1 VEAGS
6 GTISV
11 PAWRTQ
17 PSWYLITT
25 DDRMIP
31 LEAQRAMAKRAG
43 ATVVEVKGSH
53 SVCASYPRA
62 VAALIPLSIR
72 IKTMIRF
79 MRCGDWR
86 WFASH
91 RFRDLGMAAILLS
104 AFLLSGCRKPAQP
117 VTITFFDSDFRGVPG
132 DHRMIPDADLQEFTR
147 ETGIRVNDLPTPED
161 NGSKLNLTMDLLR
174 SRAPS
179 PDLYGVDMIWAGT
192 MGEYLIDLQPYFA
205 SEISSQDRDFIES
218 YRVQGKVVAMPEQ
231 PLGVQVLVYRT
242 DLLAKYGYKTP
253 PRTWDEL
260 EKMAARIQAG
270 ERAQGKKDFWG
281 FVWAGAIATDS
292 EQLTMEGLEWQAA
305 EGGGHIIE
313 SDGKISVNNAN
324 VIRAWERAAHWVG
337 WISPSS
343 VVSYTATDAENKFWV
358 SGEAAF
364 LLSHS
369 IVYEIF
375 AEDKPFRDQAGV
387 TSVPAGKS
395 ARVATIGGYALG
407 ISRFSAHRAEAVQ
420 LIQFLLR
427 KQAEFRSSTRK
438 PGRKVEYFEVP
449 PVMREIYPW
458 WYKPGES
465 GGSEIVSRPSAV
477 AGSNY
482 EAVSKA
488 YTHALHSVLTR
499 ELPAPAAAVALENEL
514 VRIMCNDRAQPG
526 TGSH

>member
-1 VEAGS
+1 MSRV
-6 GTISV
+6 T
-11 PAWRTQ
+11 R
-17 PSWYLITT
+17 
-25 DDRMIP
+25 
-31 LEAQRAMAKRAG
+31 
-43 ATVVEVKGSH
+43 
-53 SVCASYPRA
+53 CADLP
-62 VAALIPLSIR
+62 
-72 IKTMIRF
+72 
-79 MRCGDWR
+79 
-86 WFASH
+86 WFAFH
-91 RFRDLGMAAILLS
+91 RFRRLVIAGILLLVS
-104 AFLLSGCRKPAQP
+104 LFFGCRKPAEP
-117 VTITFFDSDFRGVPG
+117 VTITFFDSDGRGVPG
-132 DHRMIPDADLQEFTR
+132 DHRMIPDAYLQEFTR
-147 ETGIRVNDLPTPED
+147 ETGVRVNDLPTPED
-161 NGSKLNLTMDLLR
+161 SGSKLDLAMALLR
-174 SRAPS
+174 SGAPS
-179 PDLYGVDMIWAGT
+179 PDLYGVDTIWAGT
-192 MGEYLIDLQPYFA
+192 MCEYLIDLQPYFA
-205 SEISSQDRDFIES
+205 SEISSEDRDLIES
-218 YRVQGKVVAMPEQ
+218 YRVQGKVVAMPKQ

-242 DLLAKYGYKTP
+242 DLLARYGYKTP

-270 ERAQGKKDFWG
+270 ERTKGNKDFWG

-313 SDGKISVNNAN
+313 SDGKISVNNAS
-324 VIRAWERAAHWVG
+324 VIYAWERAAHWVG
-337 WISPSS
+337 WISPPS

-364 LLSHS
+364 LLSHA

-407 ISRFSAHRAEAVQ
+407 ISRFSAHRAETVQ
-420 LIQFLLR
+420 FIQFLIR
-427 KQAEFRSSTRK
+427 KQAEFRATHPEKRS
-438 PGRKVEYFEVP
+438 RKVEYFEVP

-499 ELPAPAAAVALENEL
+499 ESTAPAAAAALENEL
-514 VRIMCNDRAQPG
+514 VRIMGNDRAQPG

>member
-1 VEAGS
+1 
-6 GTISV
+6 
-11 PAWRTQ
+11 
-17 PSWYLITT
+17 
-25 DDRMIP
+25 
-31 LEAQRAMAKRAG
+31 
-43 ATVVEVKGSH
+43 
-53 SVCASYPRA
+53 
-62 VAALIPLSIR
+62 
-72 IKTMIRF
+72 
-79 MRCGDWR
+79 MRCAGWCR
-86 WFASH
+86 SASH
-91 RFRDLGMAAILLS
+91 RFRRLGITGILLS
-104 AFLLSGCRKPAQP
+104 SSLLSGCHKTAQP
-117 VTITFFDSDFRGVPG
+117 VTITFFDSDGRGVPG
-132 DHRMIPDADLQEFTR
+132 DHRMIPDAYLQEFTQK
-147 ETGIRVNDLPTPED
+147 TGIRVNDLPTPED
-161 NGSKLNLTMDLLR
+161 NGSKLDLAMNLLR
-174 SRAPS
+174 SGAPS
-179 PDLYGVDMIWAGT
+179 PDIYGVDTIWTGT

-205 SEISSQDRDFIES
+205 SEISAENRDIIES
-218 YRVQGKVVAMPEQ
+218 YMVQGKVVAMPNQ

-242 DLLAKYGYKTP
+242 DLLAQYGYKTP

-260 EKMAARIQAG
+260 EKMAVRIQAG
-270 ERAQGKKDFWG
+270 ERAKGKKDFWG

-337 WISPSS
+337 WISPPS

-364 LLSHS
+364 LLSHA
-369 IVYEIF
+369 IVYEVF
-375 AEDKPFRDQAGV
+375 AQDKPFRDEAGV

-407 ISRFSAHRAEAVQ
+407 ISRFSPHRAEAVEFVR
-420 LIQFLLR
+420 FLLR
-427 KQAEFRSSTRK
+427 KHAELTATHRDK

-449 PVMREIYPW
+449 PVTREIYPW

-488 YTHALHSVLTR
+488 YTQALHSVLTR
-499 ELPAPAAAVALENEL
+499 ESTAPAAAAALENKL
-514 VRIMCNDRAQPG
+514 VGIMGNDRAQPG

>member
-1 VEAGS
+1 MDTVDPVHEGCVDGFGS
-6 GTISV
+6 FSV
-11 PAWRTQ
+11 DKVSRTTRRRFTSLRFQ
-17 PSWYLITT
+17 HL
-25 DDRMIP
+25 
-31 LEAQRAMAKRAG
+31 G
-43 ATVVEVKGSH
+43 A
-53 SVCASYPRA
+53 
-62 VAALIPLSIR
+62 AAIVLS
-72 IKTMIRF
+72 
-79 MRCGDWR
+79 
-86 WFASH
+86 
-91 RFRDLGMAAILLS
+91 AILLS
-104 AFLLSGCRKPAQP
+104 ACRKPAQP

-161 NGSKLNLTMDLLR
+161 NASKLDLAMNLFR
-174 SRAPS
+174 SGAPS
-179 PDLYGVDMIWAGT
+179 PDLYGVDMIWAGA

-205 SEISSQDRDFIES
+205 SAIASQDRDFIES
-218 YRVQGKVVAMPEQ
+218 YTVQGKVVAMPQQ
-231 PLGVQVLVYRT
+231 PLGMQVLVYRT

-313 SDGKISVNNAN
+313 PDGKISVNNPN
-324 VIRAWERAAHWVG
+324 VIRSWQRAAHWVG
-337 WISPSS
+337 SISPPS

-358 SGEAAF
+358 SGESAF
-364 LLSHS
+364 LLSHA

-387 TSVPAGKS
+387 TSVPAGSS

-427 KQAEFRSSTRK
+427 RQAEFRSSNRK

-449 PVMREIYPW
+449 PLMKEIYPW
-458 WYKPGES
+458 WYKPGDE
-465 GGSEIVSRPSAV
+465 GGSKIVARPSTA

-482 EAVSKA
+482 QAVSKA
-488 YTHALHSVLTR
+488 YTRALHSVLTR
-499 ELPAPAAAVALENEL
+499 ESTAPAATARLETEL
-514 VRIMCNDRAQPG
+514 TRIMANNKLQTA